1 MRTWRF
7 HELGEPIDILRIDE
21 VDVPTPGANE
31 VLIKV
36 EAVGLAFPDVLQC
49 QGKYQVKP
57 PLPHTPGGEFA
68 GRVVGLGD
76 GVDSSLLD
84 QRVMV
89 MGGRGLSEYST
100 VNVRTVFPYAD
111 HLDAKKMAA
120 IPVNYGTTLFALH
133 DRAHLQAG
141 ETLLVTGAAGG
152 TGSAAIQLGKAAGA
166 RVIAVAGGEEKAAI
180 AQQVGADVVIDHRET
195 PDFVDAVREAT
206 EGKGVDVC
214 YDPVGGDTF
223 KMCQRTM
230 AWDGRLLVIGFV
242 AGIPQIATNHILL
255 KNYSIVGV
263 HWGASLGKF
272 PESGPKQMRTLV
284 EMAAAGVVDPL
295 LYPAFGFERAA
306 EAIQLIADRGVWGKA
321 VVDVSA

>member
-7 HELGEPIDILRIDE
+7 HDLGDPIDVLRLE
-21 VDVPTPGANE
+21 DVAPPEPGPGE
-31 VLIKV
+31 VLIDV
-36 EAVGLAFPDVLQC
+36 EAVGLSFPDVLQC

-68 GRVVGLGD
+68 GRVSGLGAGAD
-76 GVDSSLLD
+76 TSLLGT
-84 QRVMV
+84 RVMV
-89 MGGRGLSEYST
+89 MGRKGLSDQAVEET
-100 VNVRTVFPYAD
+100 RWIFPYPD
-111 HLDAKKMAA
+111 HLDAAKMAA

-133 DRAHLQAG
+133 DRANLQAG

-166 RVIAVAGGEEKAAI
+166 RIIAIAGGTEKCDVLRAL
-180 AQQVGADVVIDHRET
+180 GADVVIDHRET
-195 PDFVDAVREAT
+195 PDFVDIVKEAT
-206 EGKGVDVC
+206 GGRGVDVC

-223 KMCQRTM
+223 KMCQRCM

-255 KNYSIVGV
+255 KNYSIIGV

-272 PESGPKQMRTLV
+272 PDSGPRQMNTLV
-284 EMAAAGVVDPL
+284 QMATAGTIDPL
-295 LYPAFGFERAA
+295 LYPTFTMDQAA
-306 EAIQLIADRGVWGKA
+306 EAIQLINDRGVWGKA
-321 VVDVSA
+321 VVRL

>member
-7 HELGEPIDILRIDE
+7 HDLGDPIDVLRLE
-21 VDVPTPGANE
+21 DVAPPEPGPGE
-31 VLIKV
+31 VLIDV

-68 GRVVGLGD
+68 GRVSGLGAGAD
-76 GVDSSLLD
+76 TSLLGT
-84 QRVMV
+84 RVMV
-89 MGGRGLSEYST
+89 MGGKGLSDQAVANT
-100 VNVRTVFPYAD
+100 RMIFPYPD
-111 HLDAKKMAA
+111 HLDAGKMAA

-133 DRAHLQAG
+133 DRANLQAG

-166 RVIAVAGGEEKAAI
+166 RIIAIAGGTEKCDVLRAL
-180 AQQVGADVVIDHRET
+180 GADVVIDHRET
-195 PDFVDAVREAT
+195 PDFVDIVKEAT
-206 EGKGVDVC
+206 GGRGVDVC

-223 KMCQRTM
+223 KMCQRCM

-255 KNYSIVGV
+255 KNYSIIGV

-272 PESGPKQMRTLV
+272 PDSGPRQMNTLV
-284 EMAAAGVVDPL
+284 QMATAGTIDPL
-295 LYPAFGFERAA
+295 LYPTFTMNQAA
-306 EAIQLIADRGVWGKA
+306 EAIQLINDRGVWGKA
-321 VVDVSA
+321 VVRL

>member
-7 HELGEPIDILRIDE
+7 HDLGSPIDVLRLE
-21 VDVPTPGANE
+21 DVAPPEPGPGE
-31 VLIKV
+31 VLIDV
-36 EAVGLAFPDVLQC
+36 EAVGLSFPDVLQC

-68 GRVVGLGD
+68 GRVSGLGAGAD
-76 GVDSSLLD
+76 ASLLGT
-84 QRVMV
+84 RVMV
-89 MGGRGLSEYST
+89 MGGKGLSDQAVANT
-100 VNVRTVFPYAD
+100 RMIFPFPD
-111 HLDAKKMAA
+111 HLDAAKMAA

-133 DRAHLQAG
+133 DRANLRAG

-166 RVIAVAGGEEKAAI
+166 RIIAIAGGTEKCDVLRAL
-180 AQQVGADVVIDHRET
+180 GADVVIDHRET
-195 PDFVDAVREAT
+195 PDFVDTVKEAT
-206 EGKGVDVC
+206 GGRGVDVC

-223 KMCQRTM
+223 KMCQRCM

-255 KNYSIVGV
+255 KNYSIIGV

-272 PESGPKQMRTLV
+272 PDSGPRQMNTLV
-284 EMAAAGVVDPL
+284 QMATTGTIDPL
-295 LYPAFGFERAA
+295 LYPIFTMNQAA
-306 EAIQLIADRGVWGKA
+306 EAIQLINDRGVHGKA
-321 VVDVSA
+321 VVKL